1 MFSYCLNTETKIEYL
16 INKIKPNGKKK
27 EKKEHIE
34 NVTHNDNSVIRCTQ
48 CGSVSGTLKIIPHK
62 YSCIYYVDDCLQNIQ
77 LGTLS
82 KNTNKLNKTNIMPVL
97 QREYGTINK
106 NSKKKIIGSYG
117 AGPCIILCM
126 RDKNSQTTLAHIDG
140 DTKDIFIPF
149 EKYNPRDT
157 NVYIVGGNN
166 ESRNTIYNLLC
177 LLKLK
182 NFDIKYADII
192 SNHSNS
198 FAINSVTGE
207 IYLNNNINPLKDFP
221 QITEETVNIM
231 KMIILTGPS
240 PLRKVC

>member
-16 INKIKPNGKKK
+16 INKIKPKKK
-27 EKKEHIE
+27 ENEQHVE
-34 NVTHNDNSVIRCTQ
+34 NVTYNNNSVIRCTQ
-48 CGSVSGTLKIIPHK
+48 CGSVSGTLKLIPHK
-62 YSCIYYVDDCLQNIQ
+62 YSCIYYVDDYLQNIQ

-82 KNTNKLNKTNIMPVL
+82 KHTNKLNKTNIVPVL

-117 AGPCIILCM
+117 AGPSIILCM

-149 EKYNPRDT
+149 EKYKPRDT

-166 ESRNTIYNLLC
+166 KSINTIYNLLC

-182 NFDIKYADII
+182 KFDIKYADII

-198 FAINSVTGE
+198 FAINCVTGE

>member
-16 INKIKPNGKKK
+16 INKIKPNKKKK
-27 EKKEHIE
+27 ENKQHVE
-34 NVTHNDNSVIRCTQ
+34 NVTYNNNSVIRCTQ

-117 AGPCIILCM
+117 AGPCVILCM
-126 RDKNSQTTLAHIDG
+126 RAENTQTTLAHIDG

-149 EKYNPRDT
+149 EKYNPRNT

-198 FAINSVTGE
+198 FAINCVTGE
-207 IYLNNNINPLKDFP
+207 IYLNDNINPLKDFP
-221 QITEETVNIM
+221 QITEETANIM